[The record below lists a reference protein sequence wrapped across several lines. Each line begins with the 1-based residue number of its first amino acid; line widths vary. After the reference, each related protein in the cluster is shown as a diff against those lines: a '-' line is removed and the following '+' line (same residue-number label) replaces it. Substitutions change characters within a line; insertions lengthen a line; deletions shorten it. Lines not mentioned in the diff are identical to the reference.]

1 MSHRVKRQG
10 VRMSMPCTVSH
21 AANFFIS
28 AHRVRY
34 PFILAGDEYG
44 RVGLVLDGLP
54 EKELGSLSEIPKN
67 IDYNV
72 EEETNRRTTPNG
84 GRDSD
89 ESDSQSRPGLDLRD
103 SVYEQGNRG
112 RTAKQLLDSFDRAGI
127 GAVERQAEREG
138 GELLLL
144 DSSESMADS
153 LSALPSDLSL
163 CVSKDTANSEESNAS
178 EEILSPEL
186 RNVQS

>member
-1 MSHRVKRQG
+1 MG
-10 VRMSMPCTVSH
+10 
-21 AANFFIS
+21 I
-28 AHRVRY
+28 
-34 PFILAGDEYG
+34 G

-54 EKELGSLSEIPKN
+54 EKELGSLSEILKN

-72 EEETNRRTTPNG
+72 EEETNRRTKNG
-84 GRDSD
+84 DGRSLGGSVNGFSRD
-89 ESDSQSRPGLDLRD
+89 EREGISGRNAENGRQSAR
-103 SVYEQGNRG
+103 EI
-112 RTAKQLLDSFDRAGI
+112 LDSFDRAGI

-153 LSALPSDLSL
+153 LSALTSDLSL
-163 CVSKDTANSEESNAS
+163 SVSKDTANSEESNAS
-178 EEILSPEL
+178 EEILSPEQ